1 MGDNVRL
8 ENHWRNPADLSVML
22 YHQEGAVTDQVLACR
37 SVLYTAQCTLHTVQ
51 CTLYTTYC
59 TLFTALCTL
68 TTVHCTMYA
77 GHCYKIDHTA
87 LPSKNYGAYW
97 TCQTTNSF
105 FAVTLSNRTI
115 YIAHLVN
122 LVLASDSTLYPY
134 KDETWYKGLKRKT
147 PPEVVPK
154 GKA

>member
-1 MGDNVRL
+1 MKGNRRHRMGDNVRL

-105 FAVTLSNRTI
+105 FRSNTFHS
-115 YIAHLVN
+115 YN
-122 LVLASDSTLYPY
+122 LHC
-134 KDETWYKGLKRKT
+134 T
-147 PPEVVPK
+147 P
-154 GKA
+154 GKLCACFRQHTVSL